1 MSEVEMKKALTFL
14 KALAD
19 ESRLK
24 LVGLLAERERSV
36 GELAEAVGLREPTVS
51 HHLAKL
57 ADVELVEMRPEGTT
71 HFYRLR
77 TDSLQRLAREVFSV
91 ERIAAF
97 GAHAGEDA
105 WRRKVLRTFLEGER
119 LTKIPD
125 TRKKRQVILEWLAE
139 RFEEGTDYP
148 EPQVNEII
156 RRHHPDT
163 ATLRRELVGARL
175 LRRDAGVYWRVAPE
189 PAAAVPDPGA
199 QR

>member
-1 MSEVEMKKALTFL
+1 MSEVEMEKALTFL

-57 ADVELVEMRPEGTT
+57 AEVELVEMRPEGTT

-91 ERIAAF
+91 ERIASF

-148 EPQVNEII
+148 EPRVNEII

-175 LRRDAGVYWRVAPE
+175 LRRDAGVYWRVTPE
-189 PAAAVPDPGA
+189 AAAAVPDPQA
-199 QR
+199 ER

>member
-1 MSEVEMKKALTFL
+1 MEKALVFL

-36 GELAEAVGLREPTVS
+36 GELAAAVGLRESTVS

-57 ADVELVEMRPEGTT
+57 ADAELVEMRAEGTT
-71 HFYRLR
+71 HHYRLR
-77 TDSLQRLAREVFSV
+77 AKTLQRLGREVLST
-91 ERIAAF
+91 ERIASFA
-97 GAHAGEDA
+97 AHAGEDA
-105 WRRKVLRTFLEGER
+105 WRRKVLHTFLDGER

-139 RFEEGTDYP
+139 RFEPGPEYP
-148 EPQVNEII
+148 ESRVNELI

-175 LRRDAGVYWRVAPE
+175 LRRDRGVYWRVALE
-189 PAAAVPDPGA
+189 DEGAGLSSGPAS
-199 QR
+199 R

>member
-1 MSEVEMKKALTFL
+1 MTETAMEKALAFL

-57 ADVELVEMRPEGTT
+57 AAVELVEMRAEGTT
-71 HFYRLR
+71 HYYRLR
-77 TDSLQRLAREVFSV
+77 GETLQALGRDVFS
-91 ERIAAF
+91 ERRIAAI
-97 GAHAGEDA
+97 AAEAGEDA
-105 WRRKVLRTFLEGER
+105 WKRKVLRTFLEGER

-139 RFEEGTDYP
+139 RFEVGVDYP
-148 EPQVNEII
+148 EPRVNEII
-156 RRHHPDT
+156 KRHHPDT

-175 LRRDAGVYWRVAPE
+175 LRRDAGIYWRVAPE
-189 PAAAVPDPGA
+189 TEADK
-199 QR
+199 

>member
-1 MSEVEMKKALTFL
+1 MTETGMEKALAFL

-57 ADVELVEMRPEGTT
+57 AAVELVEMRAEGTT
-71 HFYRLR
+71 HYYRLR
-77 TDSLQRLAREVFSV
+77 GETLQALGRDVLSER
-91 ERIAAF
+91 RIAAI
-97 GAHAGEDA
+97 AAEAGEDA
-105 WRRKVLRTFLEGER
+105 WKRKVLRTFLEGER

-139 RFEEGTDYP
+139 RFDVGEDYP
-148 EPQVNEII
+148 ESRVNEII
-156 RRHHPDT
+156 KQHHPDT

-175 LRRDAGVYWRVAPE
+175 LRRDAGIYWRVAPE
-189 PAAAVPDPGA
+189 AEAGA
-199 QR
+199 

>member
-1 MSEVEMKKALTFL
+1 MERALAFL

-51 HHLAKL
+51 HHLARL
-57 ADVELVEMRPEGTT
+57 ARVELVEMRPEGTT

-77 TDSLQRLAREVFSV
+77 GATLQQLGREVFSA
-91 ERIAAF
+91 ERIATLA
-97 GAHAGEDA
+97 APTSEDA
-105 WRRKVLRTFLEGER
+105 WKRKVLRTFLEGER

-139 RFEEGTDYP
+139 RFEEGAEYP
-148 EPQVNEII
+148 EAQVNEII
-156 RRHHPDT
+156 RRHHADT

-175 LRRDAGVYWRVAPE
+175 LRRESGVYWRVSPQEAEAP
-189 PAAAVPDPGA
+189 A
-199 QR
+199 

>member
-1 MSEVEMKKALTFL
+1 MSGVAMEKALGFL

-19 ESRLK
+19 ESRLR

-57 ADVELVEMRPEGTT
+57 AAAELVEMRAEGTT
-71 HFYRLR
+71 HIYRLR
-77 TDSLQRLAREVFSV
+77 TDALQRLGREVFSV
-91 ERIAAF
+91 ERIAAL
-97 GAHAGEDA
+97 GTDAGEDA
-105 WRRKVLRTFLEGER
+105 FRRKTLRTFLEGER

-148 EPQVNEII
+148 EDRVNELI

-175 LRRDAGVYWRVAPE
+175 LRREAGVYWRVAPE
-189 PAAAVPDPGA
+189 PAAAA
-199 QR
+199 TEEA

>member
-1 MSEVEMKKALTFL
+1 MSGVEMERALGFL

-19 ESRLK
+19 ESRLR

-57 ADVELVEMRPEGTT
+57 AAAELVEMRAEGTT

-77 TDSLQRLAREVFSV
+77 TDSLQRLGREVFSV
-91 ERIAAF
+91 ERIAAL
-97 GAHAGEDA
+97 GADAEGDA
-105 WRRKVLRTFLEGER
+105 WKRKVLRTFLEGER

-148 EPQVNEII
+148 ETQVNELI

-175 LRRDAGVYWRVAPE
+175 LRREAGVYWRVAPE
-189 PAAAVPDPGA
+189 PAAAA
-199 QR
+199 MEEEE

>member
-1 MSEVEMKKALTFL
+1 MDRALAFL

-57 ADVELVEMRPEGTT
+57 AAVELVEMRSEGTT
-71 HFYRLR
+71 HYYRLR
-77 TDSLQRLAREVFSV
+77 TKALQRLGREVLST

-97 GAHAGEDA
+97 AADAGEDA
-105 WRRKVLRTFLEGER
+105 WRRKVLHTFLEGER

-139 RFEEGTDYP
+139 RFEVGPEYP
-148 EPQVNEII
+148 ESQVNEVI

-175 LRRDAGVYWRVAPE
+175 LRRDRGIYWRVAP
-189 PAAAVPDPGA
+189 GA
-199 QR
+199 GSGEAEARA

>member
-1 MSEVEMKKALTFL
+1 MAEVEMEKALSFL

-57 ADVELVEMRPEGTT
+57 ADAELVEMRAEGTS
-71 HFYRLR
+71 HYYRLR
-77 TDSLQRLAREVFSV
+77 TETLQRLGREVLST
-91 ERIAAF
+91 ERIASFA
-97 GAHAGEDA
+97 AEAGEDA
-105 WRRKVLRTFLEGER
+105 WRRKVLRTFLDGER

-139 RFEEGTDYP
+139 RFEPGTDYP
-148 EPQVNEII
+148 EPRVNELI

-163 ATLRRELVGARL
+163 ATLRRELVGAGL
-175 LRRDAGVYWRVAPE
+175 LRRDAGVYWRVAPRAE
-189 PAAAVPDPGA
+189 A
-199 QR
+199 

>member
-1 MSEVEMKKALTFL
+1 VSELEMERALAFL

-51 HHLAKL
+51 HHLARL
-57 ADVELVEMRPEGTT
+57 AQVELVEMRAEGTT

-77 TDSLQRLAREVFSV
+77 GATLHQLGREVFSA
-91 ERIAAF
+91 ERIATLA
-97 GAHAGEDA
+97 APTSEDA
-105 WRRKVLRTFLEGER
+105 WKRKVLRTFLDGER

-125 TRKKRQVILEWLAE
+125 TRKKRDVILDWLAE
-139 RFEEGTDYP
+139 RFEAGTEYP
-148 EPQVNEII
+148 EAWVNEII

-163 ATLRRELVGARL
+163 ATLRRELVGAGL
-175 LRRDAGVYWRVAPE
+175 LRRESGIYWRVAPE
-189 PAAAVPDPGA
+189 PAEAAA
-199 QR
+199 AEA

>member
-1 MSEVEMKKALTFL
+1 MEKALAFL

-36 GELAEAVGLREPTVS
+36 GELAGAVGLREPTVS

-57 ADVELVEMRPEGTT
+57 AAAELVEMRAEGTT
-71 HFYRLR
+71 HYYRLR
-77 TDSLQRLAREVFSV
+77 TETLQRLGREVLST

-97 GAHAGEDA
+97 AAPAGEDA
-105 WRRKVLRTFLEGER
+105 WRRKVLHTFLDGER

-139 RFEEGTDYP
+139 RFEVGPDYP
-148 EPQVNEII
+148 EPRVNEVI

-163 ATLRRELVGARL
+163 ATLRRELVGAGL
-175 LRRDAGVYWRVAPE
+175 LRRDSGVYWRVAPAA
-189 PAAAVPDPGA
+189 PAVEA
-199 QR
+199 

>member
-1 MSEVEMKKALTFL
+1 MTETGMEKALAFL

-57 ADVELVEMRPEGTT
+57 AAVELVEMRAEGTT
-71 HFYRLR
+71 HYYRLR
-77 TDSLQRLAREVFSV
+77 GETLQALGRDVFS
-91 ERIAAF
+91 ERRIAAI
-97 GAHAGEDA
+97 AAEAGEDA
-105 WRRKVLRTFLEGER
+105 WKRKVLRTFLEGER

-139 RFEEGTDYP
+139 RFDVGEDYP
-148 EPQVNEII
+148 EARVNEII
-156 RRHHPDT
+156 KRHHPDT

-175 LRRDAGVYWRVAPE
+175 LRRDAGIYWRVAPE
-189 PAAAVPDPGA
+189 AEAGA
-199 QR
+199 